1 MINLKIVSLAL
12 IDEASFSNGSKIQL
26 LRFVR
31 GASDSQ
37 LKLFVVEGKVGNVTE
52 EQERELDLILQ
63 EVAPIAA
70 YYASGVVF
78 SMATALAGKV
88 FNRYFGEAA
97 KQCAQKPTGKEK
109 RLCKKRFMLRAY
121 SEKIAVLRREASKC
135 NQTAKPEKCQER
147 FIRMIK
153 NLDQQ
158 LIKLRTKD

>member
-1 MINLKIVSLAL
+1 MINLKLVSACL
-12 IDEASFSNGSKIQL
+12 IHEAPLSESSKIQL

-31 GASDSQ
+31 GASEAQ
-37 LKLFVVEGKVGNVTE
+37 LKLFVIEGKIGNVTN
-52 EQERELDLILQ
+52 EQEFELDKQLQ

-88 FNRYFGEAA
+88 FSKYFGEAA
-97 KQCAQKPTGKEK
+97 RACAEKKGKE
-109 RLCKKRFMLRAY
+109 RLICKKRFMSRAY
-121 SEKIAVLRREASKC
+121 QEKISVLRREAAKC

-153 NLDQQ
+153 NVEQQ